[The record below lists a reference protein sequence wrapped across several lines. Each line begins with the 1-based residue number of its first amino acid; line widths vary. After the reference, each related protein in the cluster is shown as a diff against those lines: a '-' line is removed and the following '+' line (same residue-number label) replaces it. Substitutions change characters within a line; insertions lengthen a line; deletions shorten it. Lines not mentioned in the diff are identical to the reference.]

1 MCVDRHGH
9 ASQHRCS
16 SFQVIDSTVA
26 NQYYC
31 FTNFRKQ
38 RRLPSRMSFFQAEN
52 RCCSCDEVYM
62 HLLHRSHLLIGT
74 VFFQN
79 CKRCCDCE
87 RCIWW
92 YRCPACFKHF
102 SSKQI
107 LIQHLEK
114 AGHSRH
120 DPQCGSCHKHC
131 FCFESLREHL
141 LGNSF
146 VLFLKTLCWRLKSWS
161 RGCLG
166 YWMYIMDHLNTL
178 CHHMIL
184 ESWMYCTVGKDL
196 QVGWPRRSVLSSL
209 QTEVAISV

>member
-1 MCVDRHGH
+1 MAMLPNTDAPRVRWLIPPLQIIII
-9 ASQHRCS
+9 ASPILENNADCH
-16 SFQVIDSTVA
+16 
-26 NQYYC
+26 
-31 FTNFRKQ
+31 
-38 RRLPSRMSFFQAEN
+38 PEMSFFQAEN
-52 RCCSCDEVYM
+52 RCCSCDEVHM
-62 HLLHRSHLLIGT
+62 HLLHRSHLLVGT

-79 CKRCCDCE
+79 CKRCCECE

-92 YRCPACFKHF
+92 YRCPACFKQF

-114 AGHSRH
+114 VGHSRH

-166 YWMYIMDHLNTL
+166 YWMYVMTTSTPYVI
-178 CHHMIL
+178 I
-184 ESWMYCTVGKDL
+184 WY
-196 QVGWPRRSVLSSL
+196 
-209 QTEVAISV
+209 

>member
-1 MCVDRHGH
+1 MRRFPAFWCVAIRVYWNPSLVTEELALLPLKKSHVRRSPWPCFPTPMLLVSGDWF
-9 ASQHRCS
+9 HRCKS
-16 SFQVIDSTVA
+16 LLLLQ
-26 NQYYC
+26 Q
-31 FTNFRKQ
+31 FRKQ
-38 RRLPSRMSFFQAEN
+38 RRLSSRNVVFPSWKP
-52 RCCSCDEVYM
+52 
-62 HLLHRSHLLIGT
+62 LLFLRWSLYVSVTSIASVGRYS
-74 VFFQN
+74 FFQN
-79 CKRCCDCE
+79 CKRCCECE

-92 YRCPACFKHF
+92 YRCPACFKQF

-114 AGHSRH
+114 VGHSRH

-166 YWMYIMDHLNTL
+166 YWMYVMTTSTPYVI
-178 CHHMIL
+178 I
-184 ESWMYCTVGKDL
+184 WY
-196 QVGWPRRSVLSSL
+196 
-209 QTEVAISV
+209 